1 MKRPQLNEMTLE
13 EKIGQLLM
21 LSQEDLLRS
30 ENGFRTREEM
40 KEILKKY
47 QYGSMLGQGGIL
59 LSKNLFMGKNNNE
72 GNVTALEIKE
82 ILEDLKSAVRIPMIF
97 GADCE
102 NGCTI
107 TDEGTNVSGAL
118 AIGAADDERLTYE
131 LAKSVAREMK
141 SMGILWRWS
150 PVVDMINRFNGV
162 SFGRTYSDDPE
173 KIIKHAISAVKGTE
187 SEGVIA
193 TVKHFPG
200 LDPYEIRDGHFT
212 DISMNISYEE
222 WEKTL
227 SKTYKGVI
235 DAGVDSVMVGH
246 ISFPAVDDTML
257 NGKYIPATFSEKII
271 KGILR
276 EKMGFE
282 GVVITDGICMA
293 SLTTMC
299 SYEDMLIKLIN
310 AGNDVL
316 LGTRVND
323 AEIVKKAVLEGKIPM
338 ARIDESAERV
348 LALKEKAGLFSEKT
362 KEQIDIKSQAL
373 ITGEIDRKIA
383 EKSITLVRDR
393 QNMLPLKK
401 ENIKKVTIVCSS
413 HFSETIKEI
422 EVMKN
427 ELELRGAN
435 VKIIEEITDMEKTA
449 NEADLILFAV
459 YIAPHRPMGMPSL
472 YGKQMETYF
481 RAFSYGK
488 EKSIGVSMGYPYV
501 HFDFMGGADTFL
513 NIYST
518 NPASL
523 KAFVKALYGEITPT
537 TNSPIDIEPKLRVVY
552 G

>member
-1 MKRPQLNEMTLE
+1 MKRPEINELTLE

-21 LSQEDLLRS
+21 LSQGSLLRG
-30 ENGFRTREEM
+30 ENGCITREEM
-40 KEILKKY
+40 KEILEKY

-59 LSKNLFMGKNNNE
+59 FAKNLFMSDKGDDAI
-72 GNVTALEIKE
+72 TAAKIKE
-82 ILEDLKSAVRIPMIF
+82 MLDDLSSVVRIPMIF
-97 GADCE
+97 GADCG

-107 TDEGTNVSGAL
+107 ASDGTNISGAL
-118 AIGAADDERLTYE
+118 AIGAADDENLTYE
-131 LAKSVAREMK
+131 LSKAVAREIK
-141 SMGILWRWS
+141 AAGIRWRFA
-150 PVVDMINRFNGV
+150 PTVDMINRYNGV
-162 SFGRTYSDDPE
+162 SFARTYSDDPE
-173 KIIKHAISAVKGTE
+173 KIIKHAVKAIKGME
-187 SEGVIA
+187 SEGIAA

-200 LDPYEIRDGHFT
+200 LDPYEIRDAHLT
-212 DISMNISYEE
+212 DVSIRISLDE
-222 WEKTL
+222 WRKTIA
-227 SKTYKGVI
+227 KPYKEVI
-235 DAGVDSVMVGH
+235 AQGVDSVMVVH
-246 ISFPAVDDTML
+246 SSFPAVDDTMI
-257 NGKYIPATFSEKII
+257 NGRYIPATFSKKII
-271 KGILR
+271 QGLLR
-276 EKMGFE
+276 EELGFD

-299 SYEDMLIKLIN
+299 PYEEMLVRLVN

-316 LGTRVND
+316 LGTRIEDGDV
-323 AEIVKKAVLEGKIPM
+323 IKKAVLDGRIPM
-338 ARIDESAERV
+338 ERINESAERV
-348 LALKEKAGLFSEKT
+348 LKLKEKIGLFKDEPEK
-362 KEQIDIKSQAL
+362 IDINEQTV
-373 ITGEIDRKIA
+373 ITREIDRQIA

-393 QNMLPLKK
+393 QSLIPINK
-401 ENIKKVTIVCSS
+401 EKIKRVTIVCSS

-427 ELELRGAN
+427 EIEQRGAK
-435 VKIIEEITDMEKTA
+435 VKIIEEITNMEKVADET
-449 NEADLILFAV
+449 DLIIYAV

-523 KAFVKALYGEITPT
+523 KAFVKAIYGEITPT
-537 TNSPIDIEPKLRVVY
+537 TKSPVDIEPKLRLVY